1 VAGYSVV
8 NGGIIGLTDMP
19 PISGLAVSGSVIGFG
34 CGRLRGAGRGALRA
48 AFAGRRLAARF
59 IVLLPARLPP
69 RFPPRLPA
77 RFVARFAALLRPPL
91 RADFLALPLRFFA
104 MVAVPPEG

>member
-19 PISGLAVSGSVIGFG
+19 PISGLVVSGSVIGFG
-34 CGRLRGAGRGALRA
+34 CGRLRDAGRGALRA

-59 IVLLPARLPP
+59 IGRLPP

-91 RADFLALPLRFFA
+91 RAAFLALPLRFFA